1 MATDTTTI
9 KPTEADATD
18 SNVARVAGRGTI
30 YITAAKLWF
39 MVTGYGIE
47 VTLSWLMTEA
57 NYGVYK
63 VVIGAVSIVNA
74 VVIAGTY
81 QTVSRYISQAQEKA
95 DSVKWKSLRL
105 QAVVGGGIALG
116 FFLLAPQTALYLND
130 PHLTNYLRLA
140 SIITLAY
147 SFYAVYTGYFNGQK
161 RFLAQAS
168 LDITYSTLKLAFI
181 VALVWLGYG
190 VAGGVGGFAMA
201 AMSVLAIAAIAGR
214 GNTRKGDVR
223 AADLL
228 KFQTYLL
235 IFTLV
240 LNLLQKVD
248 LMLIKSLSSPVPQIA
263 SEQAAYYSAAINL
276 ANITYQ
282 IIISVTF
289 IIFPLVSESTS
300 AEDRKRT
307 ASYIST
313 TFRYSLMVMALVAT
327 LFSANAS
334 ESLRVVF
341 PPSYQVASGALAVV
355 SYGILLFGLLYVATT
370 IISASGTPRISLGVG
385 AITLI
390 ASVALNAF
398 LIPRL
403 GITGAALGTTV
414 SMALGVF
421 ISGGYLIWKFG
432 AFVPVKSA
440 IRIGLCAAVVYG
452 LSLVAAPE
460 SRIMIL
466 VQLVV
471 LSLIYVCALIVTGE
485 LGREDLSTVTT
496 VIKPEKRSSKQ

>member
-9 KPTEADATD
+9 KESQTEATD

-39 MVTGYGIE
+39 IVTGYGIE
-47 VTLSWLMTEA
+47 VALSWLMTEA

-81 QTVSRYISQAQEKA
+81 QTVSRHISQAPEKA

-105 QAVVGGGIALG
+105 QSLVGGGISLG
-116 FFLLAPQTALYLND
+116 FFLLAPVTANYLND

-140 SIITLAY
+140 SLITLAY

-168 LDITYSTLKLAFI
+168 LDITYSTLKLGFI
-181 VALVWLGYG
+181 FTLVWLGYG
-190 VAGGVGGFAMA
+190 VAGGVGGFALA
-201 AMSVLAIAAIAGR
+201 AASVLAVAAIAGR
-214 GNTRKGDVR
+214 GNERRGDVK
-223 AADLL
+223 AAELL
-228 KFQTYLL
+228 KFQSYLL
-235 IFTLV
+235 VFTLV

-263 SEQAAYYSAAINL
+263 SEQSAYYSAAINL

-289 IIFPLVSESTS
+289 IVFPLVSESVF
-300 AEDRKRT
+300 AQDRERT

-313 TFRYSLMVMALVAT
+313 TFRYSLIVMALVAT

-341 PPSYQVASGALAVV
+341 PESYQVASGALTVIA
-355 SYGILLFGLLYVATT
+355 YGMLLFGLLYIATT
-370 IISASGTPRISLGVG
+370 IISASGQAGVSLAIG
-385 AITLI
+385 AITLVANI
-390 ASVALNAF
+390 AFNAF
-398 LIPRL
+398 LIPRF
-403 GITGAALGTTV
+403 GITGAALGTTA
-414 SMALGVF
+414 SMLAGVVA
-421 ISGGYLIWKFG
+421 GGSYLIWKFG
-432 AFVPVKSA
+432 ALIPLKSA
-440 IRIGLCAAVVYG
+440 LRITLCAGLVYG
-452 LSLVAAPE
+452 LSFVATPQ
-460 SRIMIL
+460 SRLLII
-466 VQLVV
+466 VQLVI
-471 LSLIYVCALIVTGE
+471 LSVVYLCALIVTGE
-485 LGREDLSTVTT
+485 VGKEELSSFAK
-496 VIKPEKRSSKQ
+496 VIKPQKGSVK

>member
-9 KPTEADATD
+9 KPSQPDATE

-39 MVTGYGIE
+39 IVTGYGIE
-47 VTLSWLMTEA
+47 VALSWLMTEA

-81 QTVSRYISQAQEKA
+81 QTVSRHISQAPEKS
-95 DSVKWKSLRL
+95 DSVKWKSLGL
-105 QAVVGGGIALG
+105 QAIVGGGISVS
-116 FFLLAPQTALYLND
+116 FFLLAPVTALYLND

-140 SIITLAY
+140 SLITLAY

-168 LDITYSTLKLAFI
+168 LDITYSTLKLGFI
-181 VALVWLGYG
+181 FTLVWLGYG
-190 VAGGVGGFAMA
+190 VMGGVGGFAMA
-201 AMSVLAIAAIAGR
+201 AISVLVIAAIAGR
-214 GNTRKGDVR
+214 GNERRGDVK
-223 AADLL
+223 ATDLL

-289 IIFPLVSESTS
+289 IVFPLVSES
-300 AEDRKRT
+300 AFAQDKERT

-313 TFRYSLMVMALVAT
+313 TFRYSLIVMALVAT

-341 PPSYQVASGALAVV
+341 PESYQVASGALSVIA
-355 SYGILLFGLLYVATT
+355 YGMLLFGLLYIATT
-370 IISASGTPRISLGVG
+370 IISASGKATVSLGVG
-385 AITLI
+385 IITL
-390 ASVALNAF
+390 VANVAFNAF
-398 LIPRL
+398 LIPVS
-403 GITGAALGTTV
+403 GITGAAIGTTA
-414 SMALGVF
+414 SMLVGVLVG
-421 ISGGYLIWKFG
+421 GGYLIWKFG
-432 AFVPVKSA
+432 ALIPLKSA
-440 IRIGLCAAVVYG
+440 LRIALCAGLIYG
-452 LSLVAAPE
+452 LSFVAAPQ
-460 SRIMIL
+460 SRLLIIIQLAIL
-466 VQLVV
+466 SFVYL
-471 LSLIYVCALIVTGE
+471 CALVITGE
-485 LGREDLSTVTT
+485 LGREDLSSFVKI
-496 VIKPEKRSSKQ
+496 IKPQKESAK